1 MKILKIILPVVVV
14 AGIVFLLVK
23 LTPGKKAALKIDA
36 APGATVFINGKEA
49 GKTPYED
56 EKVKPGDVDIRLV
69 PEGINALPWER
80 RLTLNSN
87 TRVIMRKRFA
97 ENQDEESSQILYLEK
112 TGDKDKAGLVLTSIP
127 EGVSVSVDG
136 QMRGF
141 STLNLEDVGSGEHK
155 ITLNL
160 PGYGGEE
167 IIARTLAGYRLVI
180 EVKLA
185 KGEGG
190 EAIDEEE
197 EKEAA
202 QPQVLIKDTPTGWL
216 RVRME
221 PSTSASEAAK
231 VNPGE
236 EYLFLEEKSGWY
248 KIEYEEGEEGW
259 ISGQYAEKIETE
271 TEEVEEEEEQE

>member
-1 MKILKIILPVVVV
+1 MKILKVILPVVVV
-14 AGIVFLLVK
+14 AGVVFLLVK
-23 LTPGKKAALKIDA
+23 LTPRKKAALKIDA
-36 APGATVFINGKEA
+36 APGATVFINGKEV

-56 EKVKPGDVDIRLV
+56 EKIKPGDVDIRLV
-69 PEGINALPWER
+69 PEGIKALPWER

-97 ENQDEESSQILYLEK
+97 ENQDEEASQILYLEK

-141 STLNLEDVGSGEHK
+141 STLNLEDIGSGEHK

-167 IIARTLAGYRLVI
+167 IIARTLVGYRLVV

-185 KGEGG
+185 KGAE
-190 EAIDEEE
+190 EVADEEE
-197 EKEAA
+197 EETAL
-202 QPQVLIKDTPTGWL
+202 PQVLIKDTPTGWL

-236 EYLFLEEKSGWY
+236 KYLFLKEESGWY

-259 ISGQYAEKIETE
+259 ISGQYAEKIETG
-271 TEEVEEEEEQE
+271 TEEEE